1 MTSYYQVFKGI
12 CQDDVHVDVLHPL
25 TVEDFEFTDKVK
37 TCADQGFTGP
47 QAWVTVSGKMK
58 PGVLAEVVAT
68 FPVGR
73 GRHFNRYHEE
83 NSENLAR
90 NCFNTDRSMKVDL
103 RGCRTEASK
112 KAKTAKE
119 LERFAV
125 ELKTCV
131 PELRQSIVDRV
142 NGLIQHNIDECNR
155 SCHENNV
162 RTLCNKWPD
171 LDEEAGLTAKVEHV
185 ANLWTELRKLAH
197 ELLET
202 RNAYALKDMEA
213 HDWKV
218 KVDGQEV
225 VLDQTTVEDLKGRYQ
240 RNEAFRSGTRFE
252 FGG

>member
-37 TCADQGFTGP
+37 TCADQGFTGS

-68 FPVGR
+68 FQVGR

-103 RGCRTEASK
+103 RGCRTEVSK
-112 KAKTAKE
+112 KAKIVKE
-119 LERFAV
+119 LERLAV
-125 ELKTCV
+125 ALKDCV

-155 SCHENNV
+155 RCHENNV

-171 LDEEAGLTAKVEHV
+171 LDEEAGLTTKEMR
-185 ANLWTELRKLAH
+185 LEELRAECRQMSK
-197 ELLET
+197 ELLEA
-202 RNAYALKDMEA
+202 RNAHALKDMES

-218 KVDGQEV
+218 RVDGQEV
-225 VLDQTTVEDLKGRYQ
+225 VLDTTTIADIKDRYQ